1 MRNEGSFNQLRLG
14 LNIRL
19 RRKLMRL
26 TQAELAQR
34 VGCGV
39 QTISDIERGKRTVSV
54 DLLFRLSRAMDF
66 PVSEMLQG
74 VA

>member
-1 MRNEGSFNQLRLG
+1 MRNESSFNRVRLG

-19 RRKLMRL
+19 RRKLMRM
-26 TQAELAQR
+26 TQAELAQW

-39 QTISDIERGKRTVSV
+39 QMISALERGKRPVSV
-54 DLLFRLSRAMDF
+54 DLLFRLSRAMDY

>member
-1 MRNEGSFNQLRLG
+1 MKENSFNQLRLG

-26 TQAELAQR
+26 TQAELANR

-39 QTISDIERGKRTVSV
+39 QTISDIERGKRPISV
-54 DLLFRLSRAMDF
+54 NMLFSLSRAMGW
-66 PVSEMLQG
+66 PIGEILRG
-74 VA
+74 VE

>member
-1 MRNEGSFNQLRLG
+1 MRNESSFNQLRLG

-39 QTISDIERGKRTVSV
+39 QRISDIERGKRPISV
-54 DLLFRLSRAMDF
+54 NMLFSLSRSMGF

-74 VA
+74 VE

>member
-1 MRNEGSFNQLRLG
+1 MSKKSFNQLRLG

-26 TQAELAQR
+26 TQAELANL

-39 QTISDIERGKRTVSV
+39 QTISDIERGKRPMSV
-54 DLLFRLSRAMDF
+54 NMLFSLSRAMGW
-66 PVSEMLQG
+66 PVAEMLQG
-74 VA
+74 VE

>member
-1 MRNEGSFNQLRLG
+1 MRNESSFNQLRLG

-39 QTISDIERGKRTVSV
+39 QTISDIERGKRPISV
-54 DLLFRLSRAMDF
+54 NMLFSLSRSMGF

-74 VA
+74 VE